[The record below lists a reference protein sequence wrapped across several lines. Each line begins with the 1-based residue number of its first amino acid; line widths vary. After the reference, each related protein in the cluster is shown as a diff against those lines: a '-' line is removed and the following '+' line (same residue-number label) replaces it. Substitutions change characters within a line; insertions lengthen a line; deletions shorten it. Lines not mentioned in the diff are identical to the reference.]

1 MTFFFGSYHRWLSV
15 QAFRIIT
22 HGVEWCNATIIR
34 KVSWI
39 GIRLSIMTMLLSAVP
54 ALAAALPCVVSP
66 TAAGRL
72 LLGVRRTAAPGVMCV
87 IIHAHRGEKYSS
99 TPIHSAPIAQ
109 AFPHYSTESFVVKT
123 FFYHTEKCK
132 YLKVIRENP
141 IKSRTVFFL
150 WGICH
155 IFAKSDIFLSYST
168 SVLM

>member
-54 ALAAALPCVVSP
+54 ALWPLRCRASHRC
-66 TAAGRL
+66 TGRH
-72 LLGVRRTAAPGVMCV
+72 MCV